1 MENRIDLSGL
11 RAGDDLLQ
19 ELYLIINPDNKI
31 EVLNLHNNEIKDASL
46 LSRIPLKK
54 IQILDISLNHIKNL
68 KFITEMK
75 CKHLTTI
82 FLNDNHINDLSPL
95 IKINDANLYINDEHK
110 KEEENSIKKNFPEL
124 KVISLKNNYLKKE
137 DKLTMEIKEILEN
150 NNVDTDLDLEENKKA

>member
-75 CKHLTTI
+75 FKKLTAI
-82 FLNDNHINDLSPL
+82 FLNDNQINDLSPL
-95 IKINDANLYINDEHK
+95 IIINDANLYINDEHK
-110 KEEENSIKKNFPEL
+110 KEEENSLKRNFPKLEI
-124 KVISLKNNYLKKE
+124 ISLKENYLKVE
-137 DKLTMEIKEILEN
+137 DKLTIQILDILKN
-150 NNVDTDLDLEENKKA
+150 NKVDVDLEKNIKT

>member
-110 KEEENSIKKNFPEL
+110 KEEENSLKRNFPKLEI
-124 KVISLKNNYLKKE
+124 ISLKENYLKVE
-137 DKLTMEIKEILEN
+137 DKLTIQILDILKN
-150 NNVDTDLDLEENKKA
+150 NKVDVDLEKNIKT